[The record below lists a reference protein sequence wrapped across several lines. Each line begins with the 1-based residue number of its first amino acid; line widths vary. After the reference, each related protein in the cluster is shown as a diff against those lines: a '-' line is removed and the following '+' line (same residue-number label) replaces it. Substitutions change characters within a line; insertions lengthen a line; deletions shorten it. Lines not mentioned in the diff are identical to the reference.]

1 MNLYRLSLEARP
13 GPREVQADFGDVAEN
28 LGPFGVEV
36 LGITI
41 HGSRQADS
49 ADSADS
55 ADEVV
60 VDLTRPIDLP
70 LIEYALKPT
79 GRRLLALNAL
89 PPA

>member
-36 LGITI
+36 LDITI
-41 HGSRQADS
+41 HGTRQSDT
-49 ADSADS
+49 